1 MAWKDAYQY
10 VGKLFNK
17 HNKDE
22 LVADEMHAES
32 GRQDAALP
40 LGARI
45 GSVVNLQKTPLI
57 RAISQGSLIAMPDE
71 AETRIVAISR
81 VQLPISGKMYRYY
94 LNRDADGN
102 NGGEKFLQLYCDASG
117 ELQELLYCSHL
128 TRLIP
133 ETVEDQQAFLGENGA
148 GLGDRNYA
156 LWREQL
162 AGIGWDEASLDSV
175 FGDADSLQYERDAGD
190 PAQEFVVP
198 FKGVETR
205 IDDAAGKLG
214 LQQDVVF
221 MPYRRSLNEA
231 GEQSEL
237 LLISTEILRSKDG
250 SSKRDIHVDF
260 MIALPLEAERLLVQ

>member
-17 HNKDE
+17 HGQDE
-22 LVADEMHAES
+22 LIADDMHAEN
-32 GRQDAALP
+32 GRQDSALP

-81 VQLPISGKMYRYY
+81 LKLSISGKIYRYY
-94 LNRDADGN
+94 LNRDA
-102 NGGEKFLQLYCDASG
+102 NGGEKFLQLYCDANDD
-117 ELQELLYCSHL
+117 LQELLYCSHL

-148 GLGDRNYA
+148 GLGDRNYS

-162 AGIGWDEASLDSV
+162 VGIGWDESSLDSI
-175 FGDADSLQYERDAGD
+175 FADADSLQYERDAGD
-190 PAQEFVVP
+190 PAQEFVAP
-198 FKGVETR
+198 FKGMETR

-231 GEQSEL
+231 GDQSEL

-250 SSKRDIHVDF
+250 DSKRDIHVDF

>member
-10 VGKLFNK
+10 VGKIFGKLD
-17 HNKDE
+17 KDE
-22 LVADEMHAES
+22 QNPRDMHAEN

-40 LGARI
+40 LAARI

-94 LNRDADGN
+94 LNRDADG
-102 NGGEKFLQLYCDASG
+102 GEKFIQLYCDANN

-148 GLGDRNYA
+148 GLGDRSYS

-162 AGIGWDEASLDSV
+162 AEIGWDDATLDSV
-175 FGDADSLQYERDAGD
+175 FADADSLTYERDAGD
-190 PAQEFVVP
+190 PAQEFVAP

-205 IDDAAGKLG
+205 IDDAAGQHG
-214 LQQDVVF
+214 LQQEVVF
-221 MPYRRSLNEA
+221 MPYRRKLNEA
-231 GEQSEL
+231 GDQTEL
-237 LLISTEILRSKDG
+237 LLISTETLRSRDG
-250 SSKRDIHVDF
+250 DGRVRDIHVDF

>member
-22 LVADEMHAES
+22 LTADEMHADK
-32 GRQDAALP
+32 GRQDAGLP

-57 RAISQGSLIAMPDE
+57 RAISQGSLITMPDE
-71 AETRIVAISR
+71 AETRIIAISR
-81 VQLPISGKMYRYY
+81 VQLAISGKMYRYY
-94 LNRDADGN
+94 LNRDAD
-102 NGGEKFLQLYCDASG
+102 GGEKFLQLYCDASG

-133 ETVEDQQAFLGENGA
+133 ETVEDQQAFLGENGT
-148 GLGDRNYA
+148 GLGDRNYS

-162 AGIGWDEASLDSV
+162 AGIGWDDASLDSV
-175 FGDADSLQYERDAGD
+175 FADADSLQYERDAGD
-190 PAQEFVVP
+190 PAQEFVAP
-198 FKGVETR
+198 YKGVETR

-221 MPYRRSLNEA
+221 MPYRRRLNEA
-231 GEQSEL
+231 GNQSEI

-250 SSKRDIHVDF
+250 GSRRDIHVDF